1 VAINEAADRADFSI
15 NEQVIVRALGP
26 TLTNFGITGAL
37 ADPTLSLLDANGTL
51 LAFNDNWKNTQQ
63 AEITASGKAP
73 PDDRESAIM
82 RTLVPGKYTA
92 VVRGMTTLLDW
103 RWSKPTPCSE
113 RDVAQ
118 RVPKRAPERRRTAE
132 HNRRTQ
138 GRACKAAGHECP
150 ATATD
155 RIIGGGTTQGQRR
168 RRTKQTST
176 DSSRCRKVKL
186 GRGRRLANPSGGGGR

>member
-37 ADPTLSLLDANGTL
+37 ADPTLSLLDPNGTL

-92 VVRGMTTLLDW
+92 VVRGMNDTT
-103 RWSKPTPCSE
+103 
-113 RDVAQ
+113 
-118 RVPKRAPERRRTAE
+118 
-132 HNRRTQ
+132 
-138 GRACKAAGHECP
+138 G
-150 ATATD
+150 
-155 RIIGGGTTQGQRR
+155 
-168 RRTKQTST
+168 
-176 DSSRCRKVKL
+176 
-186 GRGRRLANPSGGGGR
+186 LALVEVYALQ